1 LPASNPDSHLATLG
15 WDDWFADR
23 FAALAA
29 LPAADLVPA
38 RVVADHGT
46 GRVVHTGAE
55 SLEAQLDRRLTAAA
69 RRSSEPVLPAVGDW
83 VAITRSGHRDAL
95 VQAVLERRTA
105 FRRKVAGGASQ
116 EQLLAANVDVALVV
130 AGLDAAP
137 NLRRI
142 ERTLAMA
149 LSSGARP
156 VVLLSKADLA
166 GESAEERAAEVRQT
180 AAGALVVAVSALTGQ
195 SVDRLPEL
203 VPAGRTAVL
212 LGPSG
217 VGKSTLVNRLAG
229 DDVMRT
235 GAVRSDGKGRHTT
248 THRQLVALPWGGL
261 LIDTPGLRELQVWSD
276 LEEAGGVAR
285 LFADVEALAA
295 RCRFADC
302 GHTNEPDCAVL
313 DAIAAGQ
320 LAPGRVESYRKLK
333 GEATAVGQRVG
344 RRRREE
350 AALGRRRRIASLREE
365 ELTSWP

>member
-1 LPASNPDSHLATLG
+1 LLSNDRAQLTPLG

-23 FAALAA
+23 FAVLVA
-29 LPAADLVPA
+29 PADGDLVPA

-46 GRVVHTGAE
+46 GRTVHTGAA
-55 SLEAQLDRRLTAAA
+55 SLNAQVDRRLVAAA
-69 RRSSEPVLPAVGDW
+69 RRSGDPLLPAVGDW
-83 VAITRSGHRDAL
+83 VAITRSGRDA
-95 VQAVLERRTA
+95 VIHAVLERRTA
-105 FRRKVAGGASQ
+105 FRRKVAGAASQ
-116 EQLLAANVDVALVV
+116 EQLLAANVDIALVV

-149 LSSGARP
+149 LSSGAQP

-166 GESAEERAAEVRQT
+166 GESAEELAAEVRRT
-180 AAGALVVAVSALTGQ
+180 APGALVVTVSAVTGQ

-229 DDVMRT
+229 GDVMRT

-261 LIDTPGLRELQVWSD
+261 LIDTPGLRELQVWTD
-276 LEEAGGVAR
+276 LEEAGGIAR
-285 LFADVEALAA
+285 LFADVEELAA
-295 RCRFADC
+295 RCRFSDC
-302 GHTNEPDCAVL
+302 GHMGEPGCAVQEAITGGELLAGRL
-313 DAIAAGQ
+313 D
-320 LAPGRVESYRKLK
+320 SYRKLQRD
-333 GEATAVGQRVG
+333 ATAVGQRVG
-344 RRRREE
+344 HRRRQE
-350 AALGRRRRIASLREE
+350 AALGRRRRIARLREE
-365 ELTSWP
+365 DLAGGS

>member
-1 LPASNPDSHLATLG
+1 LPSASTDHAQLATLG

-23 FAALAA
+23 FAAVSAP
-29 LPAADLVPA
+29 PADGLFAA

-55 SLEAQLDRRLTAAA
+55 RLDAQLDRRLAAAA
-69 RRSSEPVLPAVGDW
+69 RRSSDPVLPAVGDW
-83 VAITRSGHRDAL
+83 VTITRSARDA
-95 VQAVLERRTA
+95 VIHDVLERRTA
-105 FRRKVAGGASQ
+105 FRRKVAGAASQ
-116 EQLLAANVDVALVV
+116 EQVLAANVDVALVV

-166 GESAEERAAEVRQT
+166 GETAEERAAEVRRT
-180 AAGALVVAVSALTGQ
+180 AAGALVVAVSALTGE
-195 SVDRLPEL
+195 SVDRLPDL

-229 DDVMRT
+229 GDVMRT

-248 THRQLVALPWGGL
+248 THRELVALPWGGL

-276 LEEAGGVAR
+276 LEEAGGIAR
-285 LFADVEALAA
+285 LFADVEALAG

-302 GHTNEPDCAVL
+302 GHTSEPGCAVHA
-313 DAIAAGQ
+313 AIAAGE
-320 LAPGRVESYRKLK
+320 LTPGRLESYRKLQRD
-333 GEATAVGQRVG
+333 ATAVGQRVG
-344 RRRREE
+344 RQRRRE
-350 AALGRRRRIASLREE
+350 AALVRRRRIASMREE
-365 ELTSWP
+365 ELGS

>member
-1 LPASNPDSHLATLG
+1 MPANERSRLATLG

-23 FAALAA
+23 FAAL
-29 LPAADLVPA
+29 PARDLVPA

-55 SLEAQLDRRLTAAA
+55 SLAAQLDRGLTSAA
-69 RRSSEPVLPAVGDW
+69 RRSPDPVLPAVGDW
-83 VAITRSGHRDAL
+83 VAITRSGRDAL
-95 VQAVLERRTA
+95 VRAVLERRTA
-105 FRRKVAGGASQ
+105 FRRKVAGATSQ

-166 GESAEERAAEVRQT
+166 GEAAEERADEVRRT
-180 AAGALVVAVSALTGQ
+180 AAGAPVLAVSALTGL

-203 VPAGRTAVL
+203 VPAGSTAVL

-217 VGKSTLVNRLAG
+217 AGKSTLVNRLAG
-229 DDVMRT
+229 GDVMRT

-261 LIDTPGLRELQVWSD
+261 LIDTPGLRELQVWTD
-276 LEEAGGVAR
+276 VEEAGGIGR
-285 LFADVEALAA
+285 LFADLEALAT

-302 GHTNEPDCAVL
+302 GHTNEPGCAVQE
-313 DAIAAGQ
+313 AIAGGELAAGR
-320 LAPGRVESYRKLK
+320 LASYRKLRQD
-333 GEATAVGQRVG
+333 ATAVEQRVG
-344 RRRREE
+344 RRRRQE

-365 ELTSWP
+365 DLTAGT